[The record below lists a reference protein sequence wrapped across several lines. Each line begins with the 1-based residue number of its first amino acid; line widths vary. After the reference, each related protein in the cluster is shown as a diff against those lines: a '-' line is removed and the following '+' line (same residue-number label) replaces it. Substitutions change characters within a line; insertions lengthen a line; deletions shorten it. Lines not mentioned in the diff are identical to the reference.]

1 MRQYKSWIAA
11 LILGSTLSANAQQKN
26 MENKTLN
33 ENIPE
38 MIISLEKEALASTD
52 PMAFVEL
59 SDTDVIY
66 FDPSLE
72 TKIEGLEQLRTYY
85 KGMQLPPADH
95 FDMIRP
101 VVQVAQ
107 NIAVLIR
114 QGNKMELHR
123 GLQTQPRQPMEDH
136 TNPLVLRETARLKLK
151 HLPLSEPKRFVKCII

>member
-11 LILGSTLSANAQQKN
+11 PILGSTLSTNAQQKN

-72 TKIEGLEQLRTYY
+72 NNCALIIKVCNFLR
-85 KGMQLPPADH
+85 
-95 FDMIRP
+95 R
-101 VVQVAQ
+101 
-107 NIAVLIR
+107 
-114 QGNKMELHR
+114 
-123 GLQTQPRQPMEDH
+123 
-136 TNPLVLRETARLKLK
+136 
-151 HLPLSEPKRFVKCII
+151 IIST

>member
-66 FDPSLE
+66 FGPS
-72 TKIEGLEQLRTYY
+72 
-85 KGMQLPPADH
+85 
-95 FDMIRP
+95 
-101 VVQVAQ
+101 
-107 NIAVLIR
+107 
-114 QGNKMELHR
+114 HR
-123 GLQTQPRQPMEDH
+123 DENRGIGT
-136 TNPLVLRETARLKLK
+136 TA
-151 HLPLSEPKRFVKCII
+151 HLL